1 MEEQPE
7 GGKEN
12 KPCSTSGDLQRDS
25 SLLVEISDAVS
36 ERDKVKTKLSVRGK
50 SRKELLGGFLRN
62 LMKSADEVLITGVS
76 GLKAWLTTISLSQP
90 P

>member
-36 ERDKVKTKLSVRGK
+36 ERDKLSVRGK